1 MWGVNNAATA
11 GSGLGGNVLTAASN
25 YNQGLA
31 QNTWLPY
38 MQSLQSTFG
47 TGAGAAGQQ
56 ATALSSGGTAIGQL
70 FGQGGLTAG
79 TLFGGAGQT
88 AGQLYTGAGGNIANL
103 LSGAG
108 GQYRA
113 DAGRG
118 STGNGWRGDGSDIGI
133 VQFRNIGGRS
143 GQQGR
148 IRSQGVRGQ

>member
-38 MQSLQSTFG
+38 MQSLQATFG

-56 ATALSSGGTAIGQL
+56 ATALSTGGTAIGQL
-70 FGQGGLTAG
+70 YGQGGLTAG

-103 LSGAG
+103 LSGAAGNIAQTQVGAAQAMG
-108 GQYRA
+108 GA
-113 DAGRG
+113 A
-118 STGNGWRGDGSDIGI
+118 TGATSALSNSAILAAVLGNKGAFGAKL
-133 VQFRNIGGRS
+133 
-143 GQQGR
+143 
-148 IRSQGVRGQ
+148 RGQ